1 MLINPT
7 VQQPSYTAQPS
18 PVPNG
23 VGQEDVERSDLP
35 PVTESPESGASQN
48 QQLQQ
53 DRQFQQSLNQQAPS
67 DEVRPSQDQQS
78 SASQTEPT
86 SQTTTD
92 PRETEST
99 QGRQQDVQQQ
109 QAQEEQRVEQQRAED
124 DAIIRQLKARDR
136 EVRLHEAAHAAVGG
150 RYAGSPELQYERGP
164 DGVNY
169 AVSGEVSVSVSPVAG
184 DPEATLEKA
193 RQIRAA
199 ALAPAEPSS
208 QDRRVAAEASRLEV
222 EARADIQQQKI
233 AAEQQRRDRIEE
245 GRKEDLEEDI
255 TEVADSQ
262 SAETSGPEPVVV
274 QVQDVEP
281 RTQSADN
288 SDEDSSQQNRD
299 DNKTAKEELEEILLG
314 NRSIPESLNQS
325 GLVDPKN
332 PYGKSGFIEYIV

>member
-7 VQQPSYTAQPS
+7 VQQPSYTAQPN

-23 VGQEDVERSDLP
+23 VGQDDVVRSDLP

-53 DRQFQQSLNQQAPS
+53 DRRFQQSLNQQQPAN
-67 DEVRPSQDQQS
+67 DARPSEDQRP
-78 SASQTEPT
+78 ASQPEPAQ
-86 SQTTTD
+86 QTQGERD
-92 PRETEST
+92 SNST
-99 QGRQQDVQQQ
+99 QVRQQQDAQRQ

-150 RYAGSPELQYERGP
+150 RYAGSPKLDYERGP

-169 AVSGEVSVSVSPVAG
+169 AVSGEVSISVSAVAG

-208 QDRRVAAEASRLEV
+208 QDRQVAAEASRLESL
-222 EARADIQQQKI
+222 ARADIQQQKVE
-233 AAEQQRRDRIEE
+233 AEQQRQQRVEDARNA
-245 GRKEDLEEDI
+245 DLEEENSQTAD
-255 TEVADSQ
+255 TESVDTADV
-262 SAETSGPEPVVV
+262 EPVVV
-274 QVQDVEP
+274 QTQDIEP
-281 RTQSADN
+281 RTQSAEN
-288 SDEDSSQQNRD
+288 SDQDSSEQDQG

-314 NRSIPESLNQS
+314 NRSIP
-325 GLVDPKN
+325 
-332 PYGKSGFIEYIV
+332 